1 MEDVKLAIN
10 GRMYAIA
17 CDDGQERRVSML
29 GRYID
34 ARLKEIGRAG
44 GASNESHLLV
54 LTALVL
60 ADEIH
65 DLREDLENTMRAL
78 RLKNIEAAK
87 RESEGPEN
95 AKISA
100 DSSDSADL
108 QIADAINGIARKI
121 AAIADRVDQ
130 KAA

>member
-87 RESEGPEN
+87 RESESPEN
-95 AKISA
+95 AKMSA
-100 DSSDSADL
+100 NSSDSADL

>member
-1 MEDVKLAIN
+1 MAEVKLAIN
-10 GRMYAIA
+10 GRLYGIA

-34 ARLKEIGRAG
+34 ARLKDIARAG

-78 RLKNIEAAK
+78 RLKNLESAKRDPESPSAAPAPKAEDQIAEALQKISKRLGALAERLESEAA
-87 RESEGPEN
+87 
-95 AKISA
+95 
-100 DSSDSADL
+100 
-108 QIADAINGIARKI
+108 
-121 AAIADRVDQ
+121 
-130 KAA
+130 

>member
-1 MEDVKLAIN
+1 MADVKLAIN

-17 CDDGQERRVSML
+17 CDEGQERRVAML

-65 DLREDLENTMRAL
+65 DLRDDLESTMRAL
-78 RLKNIEAAK
+78 RLKNIESSK
-87 RESEGPEN
+87 REAEN
-95 AKISA
+95 
-100 DSSDSADL
+100 
-108 QIADAINGIARKI
+108 N
-121 AAIADRVDQ
+121 
-130 KAA
+130 KAAPQTPDIEIVEAIENISKKIMHITDRIETKAA

>member
-17 CDDGQERRVSML
+17 CDDGQERRVAML

-78 RLKNIEAAK
+78 RLKNIETAK
-87 RESEGPEN
+87 RESDASEN
-95 AKISA
+95 GKMPAEAGDAAEK
-100 DSSDSADL
+100 

-121 AAIADRVDQ
+121 SVLADRVGQ